1 MTTLRTDSTHSG
13 ITIDYAD
20 DSGFVHGGSGPL
32 TVYSDDEKAAIN
44 ALTDSD
50 DDTYYMFLVNS
61 VTKLDANGNR
71 TIVSGYM
78 PVGYQHGF
86 IFEQFDV
93 ARTYAHEL
101 SHGAFALH
109 HTFSENSESFHANEG
124 TTNNLMDYTQSG
136 ITLNHKQWTWMHEK
150 HGAGL
155 FGFLADESE
164 GESVLDNL
172 VHYYLQEIHYANVHN
187 KDTLNLLVENGSI
200 ETNENYRGIHYTKM
214 FLDGGLEKLPPQEID
229 LLKQKIKKR
238 AALTTEHQVTI
249 DPKERTMEQDGTEF
263 VKYSFHKVVK
273 GEKTRDIAVQIVGE
287 SNNIDSIDYF
297 LYGILPFTDL
307 KLYEGTKEKAKD
319 AIMYITAEPE
329 PIMPDVRVSV
339 KSNYKIQMQLK
350 IEYTARKSWNEKDAN
365 GNIINQHVNELV
377 RNDITYFPDDNADSW
392 KDLKSEEIW
401 DIDFGDK
408 FRGGR
413 AVVYCKINNQ
423 IADSIVFHIRGKNPQ
438 LTTVLTYAQTIDASW
453 YVPKIIRQESSGT
466 GSIGKQFNTGTPSAT
481 NQINGMPNW
490 GYPYGWG
497 IKQLDNFDSSIAY
510 YTSFNNRWGAS
521 PDELWNWKLNV
532 KKGLQLFSSKLT
544 KAQESWNSQLENLEE
559 WLKSH
564 KALDSYPMKI
574 ESSTIDSEKGK
585 VVDEIIAGSGS
596 NTETIVSEE
605 NPQGNNRS
613 LIEADAIRRYNGGTY
628 VNKLY
633 VPKPKSD
640 ETPTWI
646 ITKKNSSNL
655 DYVNEVCGK
664 QGW

>member
-1 MTTLRTDSTHSG
+1 MEVQMGKITSTQDSLPQIEPLLINPIAWQKESAETPG
-13 ITIDYAD
+13 GQEGD
-20 DSGFVHGGSGPL
+20 FVKVFYNRL
-32 TVYSDDEKAAIN
+32 EKN
-44 ALTDSD
+44 
-50 DDTYYMFLVNS
+50 
-61 VTKLDANGNR
+61 
-71 TIVSGYM
+71 TIVQIK
-78 PVGYQHGF
+78 P
-86 IFEQFDV
+86 
-93 ARTYAHEL
+93 A
-101 SHGAFALH
+101 
-109 HTFSENSESFHANEG
+109 ESS
-124 TTNNLMDYTQSG
+124 NLAISFVVKKSQ
-136 ITLNHKQWTWMHEK
+136 LND
-150 HGAGL
+150 L
-155 FGFLADESE
+155 
-164 GESVLDNL
+164 
-172 VHYYLQEIHYANVHN
+172 
-187 KDTLNLLVENGSI
+187 LNLLG
-200 ETNENYRGIHYTKM
+200 
-214 FLDGGLEKLPPQEID
+214 
-229 LLKQKIKKR
+229 
-238 AALTTEHQVTI
+238 
-249 DPKERTMEQDGTEF
+249 
-263 VKYSFHKVVK
+263 
-273 GEKTRDIAVQIVGE
+273 
-287 SNNIDSIDYF
+287 
-297 LYGILPFTDL
+297 LPFYTNL
-307 KLYEGTKEKAKD
+307 KLYEGTKEKAND

-329 PIMPDVRVSV
+329 PVMPDVRVSV
-339 KSNYKIQMQLK
+339 ESKFQIQMQLK

-365 GNIINQHVNELV
+365 GNIIRSHVNELV

-392 KDLKSEEIW
+392 KDLQSKEIW
-401 DIDFGDK
+401 DVDFGDK

-413 AVVYCKINNQ
+413 AVVYCKIDNQ
-423 IADSIVFHIRGKNPQ
+423 LVDSIVFHIRGKNPQ

-532 KKGLQLFSSKLT
+532 KKGLQLFSNKLNEARD
-544 KAQESWNSQLENLEE
+544 KWNKQLFKKEMKD
-559 WLKSH
+559 WLNEHEASS
-564 KALDSYPMKI
+564 SYSMKI
-574 ESSTIDSEKGK
+574 ESSTVASEKGTI
-585 VVDEIIAGSGS
+585 VDEIIAGSGS

-633 VPKPKSD
+633 VPKPESG